1 MKSVIVL
8 TLLLVSQ
15 LFAAEFK
22 KQGGE
27 YVYRDTLRFDEAVL
41 DLKTLDVEAVNGRI
55 EITGEERSSV
65 NILAYVEIKAED
77 LEQGQKYLRDFK
89 PVVKRDGDRLR
100 VYGEYPESDWTWDE
114 ISANMD
120 FVIVAPKQ
128 LDLDASC
135 ANGEIEASEM
145 NGAANLESANG
156 EITFISKEGV
166 TGQIDASCANGE
178 IDIDVASLSDNCEF
192 SSANGEINVTVH
204 NTLAGNIAA
213 STANGEIVLALPEN
227 SSMKVTA
234 SSIINGSISSD
245 WSGKH
250 EENLIGDE
258 FELVVNEGKYL
269 VDCSSANGEIAIRKA
284 NRAN

>member
-1 MKSVIVL
+1 MKSVFVL

-22 KQGGE
+22 KEHGE
-27 YVYRDTLRFDEAVL
+27 YVYRDTLRFDVAAL
-41 DLKTLDVEAVNGRI
+41 DLKTLAVEAVNGEI
-55 EITGEERSSV
+55 KITGEQRSSV
-65 NILAYVEIKAED
+65 NIEAYIEIKAED
-77 LEQGQKYLRDFK
+77 LEEGQKYLQGFK
-89 PVVKRDGDRLR
+89 PVVKREGDRLR
-100 VYGEYPESDWTWDE
+100 IYGEYPETDWTWDD

-120 FVIVAPKQ
+120 FVIVAPNQ

-135 ANGEIEASEM
+135 ANGEITAVEM
-145 NGAANLESANG
+145 NGGAKLESANG
-156 EITFISKEGV
+156 EITFLSKEGV

-178 IDIDVASLSDNCEF
+178 IDIDVASLNNNCEF

-213 STANGEIVLALPEN
+213 STANGEITLALPEN
-227 SSMKVTA
+227 SSMKVSA
-234 SSIINGSISSD
+234 SSIVNGSITSD

-250 EENLIGDE
+250 AEQMIGDE